1 MGKKNFSS
9 LDRLKKTAIDFDIN
23 DKLSNFREEFIIP
36 ENKIYLD
43 GNSLGLLSKN
53 TLSNLNTTIKEEWGN
68 DLISSWNK
76 SWVNLPKNIS
86 RKIASI
92 INSNEEEVYVGSSTS
107 NNLYKLIKSILD
119 ANKDIKSISTDS
131 LNYPSD
137 KYICEGISKDYN
149 IDFNLLDHGNDSLP
163 NIENLKKFILKTK
176 GVLILSHV
184 TYKSSYRYPLKEI
197 NKFCRE
203 NKTIVIWDL
212 SHSIGAID
220 IDMNHNEL
228 NYAVGCTYKYLNG
241 GPGSPAFIYVRKSE
255 ISKLKSPIKGWFS
268 HENPFDFSNEYK
280 ESNSMNKFSNGTPHI
295 LSLATL
301 KTSLDITINASTKRL
316 ENKSENLFKF
326 FHSIYENEL
335 KNLNFEL
342 ITPENK
348 NERGSHISIKHEEA
362 WRISQCLIYPAN
374 QNSKEIIVDYRPNNI
389 IRIALTPL
397 YTSFEDIYCFCFRV
411 IEIIKKA
418 EFKKKDNTKE
428 GVT

>member
-1 MGKKNFSS
+1 
-9 LDRLKKTAIDFDIN
+9 
-23 DKLSNFREEFIIP
+23 
-36 ENKIYLD
+36 
-43 GNSLGLLSKN
+43 
-53 TLSNLNTTIKEEWGN
+53 
-68 DLISSWNK
+68 
-76 SWVNLPKNIS
+76 
-86 RKIASI
+86 
-92 INSNEEEVYVGSSTS
+92 
-107 NNLYKLIKSILD
+107 
-119 ANKDIKSISTDS
+119 
-131 LNYPSD
+131 
-137 KYICEGISKDYN
+137 
-149 IDFNLLDHGNDSLP
+149 
-163 NIENLKKFILKTK
+163 
-176 GVLILSHV
+176 
-184 TYKSSYRYPLKEI
+184 
-197 NKFCRE
+197 
-203 NKTIVIWDL
+203 
-212 SHSIGAID
+212 
-220 IDMNHNEL
+220 MNHNEL

-418 EFKKKDNTKE
+418 EFEKKDNTKE

>member
-1 MGKKNFSS
+1 MGKENFSS
-9 LDRLKKTAIDFDIN
+9 MDRLKKKAIDLDIN
-23 DKLSNFREEFIIP
+23 DKLSSFREEFIIP
-36 ENKIYLD
+36 ANKIYLD
-43 GNSLGLLSKN
+43 GNSLGLLSKS
-53 TLSNLNTTIKEEWGN
+53 TVSNLNTTIREDWGN
-68 DLISSWNK
+68 DLVSSWNK
-76 SWVNLPKNIS
+76 SWVNLPKKIS

-92 INSNEEEVYVGSSTS
+92 INSKEEEVYVGSSTS

-119 ANKDIKSISTDS
+119 ANKGIKSISTDS

-149 IDFNLLDHGNDSLP
+149 IDFNLLDHSNDSSP
-163 NIENLKKFILKTK
+163 NIENLKKFILQTK
-176 GVLILSHV
+176 GILILSHV
-184 TYKSSYRYPLKEI
+184 TYKSSYRYPIIEI
-197 NKFCRE
+197 NKFCKD
-203 NKTIVIWDL
+203 NDTIIIWDL

-255 ISKLKSPIKGWFS
+255 IDKLKSPIKGWFS
-268 HENPFDFSNEYK
+268 HNNPFDFSDTYE
-280 ESNSMNKFSNGTPHI
+280 ESMSMSKFSNGTPHI
-295 LSLATL
+295 LSLSTL
-301 KTSLDITINASTKRL
+301 KTSLDITIEATTIKL
-316 ENKSENLFKF
+316 EDKSEKLFAF
-326 FHSIYENEL
+326 FLSIYEEEL
-335 KNLNFEL
+335 KDLNFKL

-362 WRISQCLIYPAN
+362 WRISKCLISPIN
-374 QNSKEIIVDYRPNNI
+374 QNSKEIIIDYRPNNI

-397 YTSFEDIYCFCFRV
+397 YTSFEDIYYFCFRL

-418 EFKKKDNTKE
+418 EFEKKDSSMY